1 MANAKKKITKNAH
14 AVKLAKMRQN
24 PAFRKAEKE
33 MRLKAEIG
41 VEYISRVLKQDN
53 PQAYVDENS
62 DFIEGIGG
70 MVELHFFLEQFDVL
84 SYDYEDH
91 MDENGILSPD
101 GISSTGKEFVAE
113 NDRDKEKAKT
123 DVSSSK
129 GL

>member
-1 MANAKKKITKNAH
+1 MTKPKKKISKNAH
-14 AVKLAKMRQN
+14 AAKMAKLRQN
-24 PAFRKAEKE
+24 PTFRKAEKE

-41 VEYISRVLKQDN
+41 VEYISRVLKEDN
-53 PQAYVDENS
+53 PTAYIDENS

-91 MDENGILSPD
+91 MDENEILSIA
-101 GISSTGKEFVAE
+101 GISTTGKEFVAQ
-113 NDRDKEKAKT
+113 NDEDKENAKT
-123 DVSSSK
+123 DTTPSK